1 MEMTNTCNSFAH
13 LKYLIYRQK
22 LKISLEDLENDD
34 SSSDGEWKEKNFTK
48 AKRHRLSRLD
58 GKTFQKSSLSETEP
72 KTRVLP
78 RRAVTLNKKRVI
90 DSGEVDSEFDSEHN
104 E

>member
-1 MEMTNTCNSFAH
+1 MEH
-13 LKYLIYRQK
+13 RLGRRLYL
-22 LKISLEDLENDD
+22 
-34 SSSDGEWKEKNFTK
+34 GEEFTK
-48 AKRHRLSRLD
+48 GKRHKLSRLD
-58 GKTFQKSSLSETEP
+58 GKAFQKSSFTLSETEP

>member
-1 MEMTNTCNSFAH
+1 MNFYASKNTHCR
-13 LKYLIYRQK
+13 KK

-34 SSSDGEWKEKNFTK
+34 SSSDGEWKEKKFIK
-48 AKRHRLSRLD
+48 GKSRKLSRLYGND
-58 GKTFQKSSLSETEP
+58 FKKSSLMLSETEP

-78 RRAVTLNKKRVI
+78 RRAVTLNKKNVF
-90 DSGEVDSEFDSEHN
+90 DSGEVDSEFDSENN